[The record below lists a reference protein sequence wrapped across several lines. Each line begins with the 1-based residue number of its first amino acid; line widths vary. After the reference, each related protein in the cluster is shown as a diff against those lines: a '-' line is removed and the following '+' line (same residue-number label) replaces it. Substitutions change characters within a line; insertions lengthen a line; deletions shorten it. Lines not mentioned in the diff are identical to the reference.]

1 MNRSELI
8 LTSVSSERIC
18 FFPPRIRISP
28 DLISL
33 IITAVQPCQKPSLS
47 LYPCFFPR
55 NVLRNDLFRDKILI
69 QRNLVRNALPAAGG
83 IPCHTEIFFSVISH
97 RQAGSTASGLI
108 HKACLAAQ
116 YLTVCIP
123 ILRRNQLEITSPS
136 GCCFVTEVMYVRADN
151 ISLQN
156 ASSAAAF
163 IITAMSYAVV

>member
-123 ILRRNQLEITSPS
+123 ILYSAQEPVGYPQSFRLLLRNRGDVFL
-136 GCCFVTEVMYVRADN
+136 V
-151 ISLQN
+151 
-156 ASSAAAF
+156 
-163 IITAMSYAVV
+163 